1 MLLCFRYGVMK
12 TRALLLWLMLTL
24 LVQDDADGK
33 RFDPSMVDPL
43 MRRSPLDKNF
53 MRFGRSSPSFVEEED
68 GEIPQGSSGETSKEE
83 NFIRSMRGKQDS
95 FMRFGRSRND
105 NFMRFGRGK
114 QDGFMRFGKSKND
127 NFMRFGR
134 GKQDNFMRFGRGK
147 QDNFMRFGRGKQDN
161 FMRFGKGKQDN
172 FMRFGKGNQGVIEFT
187 SDLDGHSALPFSNVD
202 VNMRRDMRGKQD
214 NFMRFGKSV
223 GGYPGNEIQI
233 SMRSDPK
240 SNMNFI
246 RFGKAKPDDFMSFG
260 KPEGNQKQMSLTD
273 EEKDSIEKLNEGFA
287 RDIKSKDL
295 KLIRLGRQHSNKDN
309 SFMRFGRNPQGQTE
323 ESTLNLI
330 PQRLKRSA
338 IGFFE
343 TPGEIY
349 PRNFK
354 DELNDRIYESIVSL
368 PEGIDEEY
376 VEDDHEEGFISRKKR
391 SLTYKSPTVH
401 PPVESNPIDDISSK
415 YVLNTASKTEFPPS
429 LISAGLPNIIVGP
442 EFSLLPDLDP
452 PSTMLKKNRLGDQ
465 GFLRLG

>member
-1 MLLCFRYGVMK
+1 MK

-53 MRFGRSSPSFVEEED
+53 MRFGRSSPSFIKED
-68 GEIPQGSSGETSKEE
+68 DDEIALGSSGETSKEE
-83 NFIRSMRGKQDS
+83 NFLRSMRGKQDN
-95 FMRFGRSRND
+95 FMRFGRSKND

-114 QDGFMRFGKSKND
+114 QDNFMRFGKSKND

-161 FMRFGKGKQDN
+161 FMRFGKAKQDN
-172 FMRFGKGNQGVIEFT
+172 FMRFGRGKPEGFMEFT
-187 SDLDGHSALPFSNVD
+187 RDLDGLSALPFSTVD
-202 VNMRRDMRGKQD
+202 VNMMRDTRGKQE
-214 NFMRFGKSV
+214 NFMRFGKSD
-223 GGYPGNEIQI
+223 GEYPGNDIQI

-240 SNMNFI
+240 SNMNFMRFGRAKQDNFM
-246 RFGKAKPDDFMSFG
+246 RFGKS
-260 KPEGNQKQMSLTD
+260 EENQKQISMNDEIGDSTD
-273 EEKDSIEKLNEGFA
+273 KINEGFA

-295 KLIRLGRQHSNKDN
+295 NLIRLGRHNPNKDN
-309 SFMRFGRNPQGQTE
+309 SFMRFGRNSQGQSE
-323 ESTLNLI
+323 EPTLTLI

-338 IGFFE
+338 VGFFE
-343 TPGEIY
+343 THGELY
-349 PRNFK
+349 PRIFK
-354 DELNDRIYESIVSL
+354 DEMDDHVSESTVSL
-368 PEGIDEEY
+368 PEDIDEEY
-376 VEDDHEEGFISRKKR
+376 VEENHVDDFISRKKR

-415 YVLNTASKTEFPPS
+415 YVLDTASKTEFPPS

-452 PSTMLKKNRLGDQ
+452 PSTMLKKDRPGDQ